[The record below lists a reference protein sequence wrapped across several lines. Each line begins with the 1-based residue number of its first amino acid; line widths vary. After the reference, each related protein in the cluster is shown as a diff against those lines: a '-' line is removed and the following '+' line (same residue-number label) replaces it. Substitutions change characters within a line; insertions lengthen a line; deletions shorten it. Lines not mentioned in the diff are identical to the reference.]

1 MLANIAFN
9 KLHHDNSATEFD
21 SLGQHK
27 TIESLHWCAASVVIG
42 TLALVEQSNTD
53 SDKRYWLDA
62 VDHEHQPERSV
73 TCSSPSSGWSQCIVT

>member
-21 SLGQHK
+21 GLGQHK
-27 TIESLHWCAASVVIG
+27 TTESLHWRAASVVTG
-42 TLALVEQSNTD
+42 TLALAEQSHTD
-53 SDKRYWLDA
+53 SYKVYWLDA
-62 VDHEHQPERSV
+62 VEHQPKRSV